1 MKCPF
6 KTTTIYTKRAKQY
19 AGDHQGKTI
28 TVSCTAKDAHTVTHD
43 FGECDVDECPFF
55 IDNAC
60 SRCAGGKK

>member
-6 KTTTIYTKRAKQY
+6 KTTTTYTKQARQCVDNKWV
-19 AGDHQGKTI
+19 TT

-43 FGECDVDECPFF
+43 YGECDLEKCHYFVDQC
-55 IDNAC
+55 C